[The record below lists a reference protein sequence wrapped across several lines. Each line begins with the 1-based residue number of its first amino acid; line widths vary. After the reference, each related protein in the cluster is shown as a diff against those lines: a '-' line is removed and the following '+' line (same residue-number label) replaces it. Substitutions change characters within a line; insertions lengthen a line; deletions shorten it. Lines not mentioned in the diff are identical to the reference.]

1 MLIKNVRLIL
11 VMLGAVLVYGRVCI
25 AETWKMMKVTM
36 DKANLSWILKVA
48 A

>member
-11 VMLGAVLVYGRVCI
+11 VMLAVVLVYGRVCI

-36 DKANLSWILKVA
+36 DKANLPWILKMLA
-48 A
+48 